1 MNFLMVI
8 VGRYSRVSFPVGSAL
23 IGLFASSFAA
33 CSFCPQV
40 DTPCPEGTHQVA
52 ECSTDECVTLDMCE
66 GEKLC
71 EPSCEDLP
79 TCKEGQNEVPNC
91 IGSTA
96 PDCEEVVRCD
106 RSIHCET
113 PPPPCEAV
121 PTCDEGD
128 EEQPSG
134 VCPDDAS
141 CYTVELCTT
150 SILCLDNGLAHGCP
164 PEPPLENE
172 PCPYQVVCEYPVEPD
187 CVETWSCDAMG
198 GRAAP
203 IVTYAWHSGGTV
215 CADPP
220 N

>member
-1 MNFLMVI
+1 MVI

-33 CSFCPQV
+33 CESYCPQA
-40 DTPCPEGTHQVA
+40 DPPCPEGSDEVA
-52 ECSTDECVTLDMCE
+52 ECSSDDCVTLETCS
-66 GEKLC
+66 GEKFC
-71 EPSCEDLP
+71 EPSASCNAMPSCAFGE
-79 TCKEGQNEVPNC
+79 NEVPSC
-91 IGSTA
+91 DTAASECQPVTVCGST
-96 PDCEEVVRCD
+96 
-106 RSIHCET
+106 IFCET
-113 PPPPCEAV
+113 PPPCEAV

-128 EEQPSG
+128 EEQPSS